1 MKRHRRLNSRLVA
14 QRGRGEKEGG
24 GGLILTATL
33 MHTYPLGVVEGARK
47 WILALPRHYVLRT
60 IILSFR
66 KHYLICSLLGINR
79 FAILSGR
86 VSGVR
91 TRGTRSATVSCREGI
106 ALRNNYCVSTTT
118 TARKTGG
125 WKSRGRK
132 VRAKADEERR
142 GILTLGER
150 MPPYS
155 RRHKYSKKI
164 ECRRT
169 GGKKKKKFPTL
180 AGIKIQ
186 KLSFS

>member
-1 MKRHRRLNSRLVA
+1 MNPC
-14 QRGRGEKEGG
+14 
-24 GGLILTATL
+24 AT
-33 MHTYPLGVVEGARK
+33 E
-47 WILALPRHYVLRT
+47 
-60 IILSFR
+60 
-66 KHYLICSLLGINR
+66 
-79 FAILSGR
+79 
-86 VSGVR
+86 
-91 TRGTRSATVSCREGI
+91 
-106 ALRNNYCVSTTT
+106 ALRAPHYYFIVQETLSNLLVTWHKSFCYPIRPGERCTYTWNSFGNGIVP
-118 TARKTGG
+118 GG
-125 WKSRGRK
+125 NRVTQQLLRFNDNDGEENRRTKVSRGRK